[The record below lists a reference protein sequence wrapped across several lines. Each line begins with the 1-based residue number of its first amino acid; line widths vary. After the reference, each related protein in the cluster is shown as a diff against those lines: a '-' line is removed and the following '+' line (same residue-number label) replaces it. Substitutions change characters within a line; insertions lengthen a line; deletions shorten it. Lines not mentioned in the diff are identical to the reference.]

1 MELLTQLGVN
11 STLGIQLIAFLVV
24 YGVLKYV
31 LFTPYFN
38 AYNERSNRTVGQAE
52 LAERYVNETRELEE
66 KFAAKAT
73 EVNERYKAVFDK
85 TRGEAMKE
93 YDRLVT
99 ESRDQ
104 SKRLID
110 ETRAKIQKEMEL
122 ARGQIKAEVEGVS
135 KLINQKLIGKDVN
148 A

>member
-11 STLGIQLIAFLVV
+11 YTLGIQLIAFLIV
-24 YGVLKYV
+24 YVILKYV
-31 LFTPYFN
+31 LFAPYFK
-38 AYNERSNRTVGQAE
+38 AYNERSVRTVGQTE
-52 LAERYVNETRELEE
+52 LAERFINETKDLEE

-85 TRGEAMKE
+85 TRSEAMKE
-93 YDRLVT
+93 YDRLVN
-99 ESRDQ
+99 ESRAQ

-110 ETRAKIQKEMEL
+110 ETRAKIQKEMES
-122 ARGQIKAEVEGVS
+122 ARGQLKAEVEGVS